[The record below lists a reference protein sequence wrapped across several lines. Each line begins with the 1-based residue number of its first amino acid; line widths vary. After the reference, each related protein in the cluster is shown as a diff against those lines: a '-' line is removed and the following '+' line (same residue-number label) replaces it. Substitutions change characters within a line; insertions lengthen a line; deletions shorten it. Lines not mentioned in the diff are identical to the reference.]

1 MRSAL
6 ILMLSWLCDIFLR
19 TWFVFDW
26 PEKHILLIQFT
37 KALIILFGLSVHL
50 LFIFLLNYYL
60 YFFNQSFH
68 CYSVKTLFT
77 EKYILMP
84 KIMSKI
90 MACKNTPEAESNRY
104 ALLHLQDLKSWLP
117 TMSNSPMQSFDQI
130 NLDKL
135 II

>member
-60 YFFNQSFH
+60 YFFHQSFH

-90 MACKNTPEAESNRY
+90 MVVKTHRRRNRT
-104 ALLHLQDLKSWLP
+104 AMHCCIFRIWSPDCPPWATHRCSHL
-117 TMSNSPMQSFDQI
+117 I
-130 NLDKL
+130 R
-135 II
+135 